1 MRVTVVGMGRVG
13 LTTAIAMEHLGHEVT
28 AVDRDER
35 LVDGLRR
42 GELPFHEPGLA
53 SLWSYS
59 PIQTATRL
67 SPEHLQSEVLLI
79 AVGTPGLPD
88 GQADTTAVEAA
99 AREIGRLAPDKAD
112 LVIAIKSTVPPGTT
126 EHVQDLINTELRHR
140 SVAAR
145 IWTAS
150 NPEFLREGCAL
161 SDTLF
166 PDRVVIGASDSDS
179 AVRLLELYAPIIH
192 QQFSPPEGTPRPAG
206 YTAAPVV
213 QVRPVEAEL
222 TKYAANAFLAT
233 KLSFVNELA
242 RLAEELGAD
251 IEAVTA
257 AIGHDPRIGP
267 HYMKAGPGWGGPCL
281 GKDARALLSTAADK
295 GLHLSVVEAA
305 VNANARQRQHLVE
318 RLEAVLGSC
327 QGATIG
333 ILGLSFKANTDDV
346 SDSPGLDLA
355 SMLLARGAT
364 VRCYDPM
371 AEPAAQRQR
380 PDLALQYH
388 TSIDEMIEGCEALVV
403 MTDWDQFRHL
413 PWAQLAKS
421 MRRRTVLDARNI
433 LDRRLMEQAGFTYL
447 GVGR

>member
-13 LTTAIAMEHLGHEVT
+13 LTTAIALEHLGHEVA
-28 AVDRDER
+28 AVDRDKR
-35 LVDGLRR
+35 LVGTLRR

-53 SLWSYS
+53 SLWRNTRIA
-59 PIQTATRL
+59 PVTAL
-67 SPEHLQSEVLLI
+67 SPQHLNADILLI

-88 GQADTTAVEAA
+88 GRADVSAVEGA
-99 AREIGRLAPDKAD
+99 AREIGQLAPDKAD
-112 LVIAIKSTVPPGTT
+112 IVIAIKSTVPPGTT
-126 EHVQDLINTELRHR
+126 GRVQDLIDAELRQR
-140 SVAAR
+140 GVTAR
-145 IWTAS
+145 IGTAS

-161 SDTLF
+161 SDTLY
-166 PDRVVIGASDSDS
+166 PDRIVIGASESNA
-179 AVRLLELYAPIIH
+179 AVRLLELYAPIIR

-242 RLAEELGAD
+242 NLAEELGAD

-318 RLEAVLGSC
+318 RLEAALGTC
-327 QGATIG
+327 RGATIG

-346 SDSPGLDLA
+346 SDSPALDVA
-355 SMLLARGAT
+355 SLLLARGAT

-371 AEPAAQRQR
+371 SEEKAQRER
-380 PDLALQYH
+380 PDLAIQYQD
-388 TSIDEMIEGCEALVV
+388 SVDELSQGCDALMV
-403 MTDWDQFRHL
+403 MTDWAEFKEL
-413 PWAQLAKS
+413 PWAKLANL
-421 MRRRTVLDARNI
+421 MRGRTILDAKNI
-433 LDRRLMEQAGFTYL
+433 LDRCLMEQAGFTYL

>member
-13 LTTAIAMEHLGHEVT
+13 LTTAIALEHLGHEV
-28 AVDRDER
+28 AAIDRDER

-53 SLWSYS
+53 SFWRNTRIAPVTEIS
-59 PIQTATRL
+59 PQ
-67 SPEHLQSEVLLI
+67 HLHADILLI

-88 GQADTTAVEAA
+88 GRADVSAVEGV
-99 AREIGRLAPDKAD
+99 AREIGQLAPDIAD
-112 LVIAIKSTVPPGTT
+112 LVVAIKSTVPPGTT
-126 EHVQDLINTELRHR
+126 GRVQDLIDAELRQR
-140 SVAAR
+140 SVTAR
-145 IWTAS
+145 IGTAS

-206 YTAAPVV
+206 YTAAPVL

-281 GKDARALLSTAADK
+281 GKDARALLSTAADR
-295 GLHLSVVEAA
+295 GLHLSVIEAA
-305 VNANARQRQHLVE
+305 VNANVRQRQHLVE
-318 RLEAVLGSC
+318 RLEAALGTC
-327 QGATIG
+327 RGATIG

-346 SDSPGLDLA
+346 SDSPALDVA
-355 SMLLARGAT
+355 SLLLARGAI
-364 VRCYDPM
+364 VRGYDPM

-433 LDRRLMEQAGFTYL
+433 LDRPLMEQAGFTYL

>member
-13 LTTAIAMEHLGHEVT
+13 LTTAIALEHLGH
-28 AVDRDER
+28 AVAAIDRDER

-59 PIQTATRL
+59 RIQTATQL
-67 SPEHLQSEVLLI
+67 SPEQLQSEVLLI

-88 GQADTTAVEAA
+88 GPADVSAVEGV
-99 AREIGRLAPDKAD
+99 AREIGQLAPDKAD

-140 SVAAR
+140 GGVAR
-145 IWTAS
+145 IGTAS

-161 SDTLF
+161 SDTLY
-166 PDRVVIGASDSDS
+166 PDRIVIGASESDA
-179 AVRLLELYAPIIH
+179 AVRLLELYAPIIQ

-305 VNANARQRQHLVE
+305 VNANALQRQHLVE
-318 RLEAVLGSC
+318 RLEAALGTC
-327 QGATIG
+327 RGATIG

-346 SDSPGLDLA
+346 SDSPALDVA
-355 SMLLARGAT
+355 SLLLARGAT
-364 VRCYDPM
+364 VRCYDPI
-371 AEPAAQRQR
+371 AEAQAQREC

-403 MTDWDQFRHL
+403 MTDWDEFRHL

-421 MRRRTVLDARNI
+421 MRRRTILDARNL

>member
-13 LTTAIAMEHLGHEVT
+13 LTTAIALEYLGHEVA
-28 AVDRDER
+28 AVDRDKR
-35 LVDGLRR
+35 LVATLRR

-53 SLWSYS
+53 SLWRN
-59 PIQTATRL
+59 TRIAPVTEL
-67 SPEHLQSEVLLI
+67 SPQHLRADTLLV

-88 GQADTTAVEAA
+88 GRADVSAVEGVAL
-99 AREIGRLAPDKAD
+99 EIGQLAPDKAD

-126 EHVQDLINTELRHR
+126 NRLQEIIDTGLRQR
-140 SVAAR
+140 GCAAH
-145 IWTAS
+145 IATAS
-150 NPEFLREGCAL
+150 NPEFLREGSAL
-161 SDTLF
+161 LDTLY
-166 PDRVVIGASDSDS
+166 PDRIVIGASESDA
-179 AVRLLELYAPIIH
+179 AVRLLELYAPIIQ

-318 RLEAVLGSC
+318 RLETALGTC
-327 QGATIG
+327 RGATIG
-333 ILGLSFKANTDDV
+333 ILGLSFKANTDDL
-346 SDSPGLDLA
+346 SDSPAMEVA
-355 SMLLARGAT
+355 SLLLARGAT

-371 AEPAAQRQR
+371 SEEKAQRER

-388 TSIDEMIEGCEALVV
+388 DSVDKLSQGCDALMV
-403 MTDWDQFRHL
+403 MTDWAEFKEL
-413 PWAQLAKS
+413 PWAKLANV
-421 MRRRTVLDARNI
+421 MRRRTILDARNI

>member
-13 LTTAIAMEHLGHEVT
+13 LTTAIALEHLGHDV
-28 AVDRDER
+28 AAIDRNER

-59 PIQTATRL
+59 SIQTATRL
-67 SPEHLQSEVLLI
+67 SPEHLQSEILLI

-88 GQADTTAVEAA
+88 GRADVSAVEGV
-99 AREIGRLAPDKAD
+99 AREIGRLAPDNAD
-112 LVIAIKSTVPPGTT
+112 LVLAIKSTVPPGTT
-126 EHVQDLINTELRHR
+126 GRVQDLIDAELRQR
-140 SVAAR
+140 GVTAR

-161 SDTLF
+161 SDTLY
-166 PDRVVIGASDSDS
+166 PDRIVIGASESD
-179 AVRLLELYAPIIH
+179 AAIRLLELYAPIIQ

-206 YTAAPVV
+206 YTAAPMV
-213 QVRPVEAEL
+213 QIKPVEAEL

-242 RLAEELGAD
+242 RLAEKLGAD

-281 GKDARALLSTAADK
+281 GKDARALLSTAADSR
-295 GLHLSVVEAA
+295 LHLSVVEAA
-305 VNANARQRQHLVE
+305 VHANARQRQHLVE
-318 RLEAVLGSC
+318 RLEAALGTC

-333 ILGLSFKANTDDV
+333 ILGLSFKANTDDI
-346 SDSPGLDLA
+346 SDSPAIEVA
-355 SMLLARGAT
+355 SLLLARGAT
-364 VRCYDPM
+364 VRCYDPVS
-371 AEPAAQRQR
+371 EEKAQRER
-380 PDLALQYH
+380 PDLAIQYH
-388 TSIDEMIEGCEALVV
+388 DSVDELSQGCDALMV

-413 PWAQLAKS
+413 PWAKLAKS
-421 MRRRTVLDARNI
+421 MRRRTILDARNI
-433 LDRRLMEQAGFTYL
+433 LDRPLMEQAGFTYL

>member
-13 LTTAIAMEHLGHEVT
+13 LTTAIALEHLGHKV
-28 AVDRDER
+28 AAIDREDR

-59 PIQTATRL
+59 TIQTATRL

-88 GQADTTAVEAA
+88 GQADTSAVEAVG
-99 AREIGRLAPDKAD
+99 REIGRLAPQGAD
-112 LVIAIKSTVPPGTT
+112 LVVATKSTVPPGTT

-140 SVAAR
+140 GVAAR

-166 PDRVVIGASDSDS
+166 PDRIVIGASDSDS

-192 QQFSPPEGTPRPAG
+192 QKFSPPEGTPRPAG
-206 YTAAPVV
+206 YTTAPVV

-281 GKDARALLSTAADK
+281 GKDARALLSTAADR

-318 RLEAVLGSC
+318 RLESALGTC
-327 QGATIG
+327 RGAIIG

-346 SDSPGLDLA
+346 ADSPALDVA
-355 SMLLARGAT
+355 SLLLKRGAT

-371 AEPAAQRQR
+371 AEPMAQRAR
-380 PDLALQYH
+380 PDLAVQYH
-388 TSIDEMIEGCEALVV
+388 DSIDKLIEGCEALVV
-403 MTDWDQFRHL
+403 MTDWDEFRHL
-413 PWAQLAKS
+413 SWAQMGKS
-421 MRRRTVLDARNI
+421 MRGRTVLDARNI
-433 LDRRLMEQAGFTYL
+433 LDRPLVEQAGFTYL

>member
-13 LTTAIAMEHLGHEVT
+13 LTTAIALEHLGHEVA
-28 AVDRDER
+28 AVDRDKR
-35 LVDGLRR
+35 LVGTLRR
-42 GELPFHEPGLA
+42 GELTFHEPGLPP
-53 SLWSYS
+53 LWRNSRIA
-59 PIQTATRL
+59 PVTEL
-67 SPEHLQSEVLLI
+67 SPQHLRADILLI

-88 GQADTTAVEAA
+88 GRADVSAVEGL
-99 AREIGRLAPDKAD
+99 AREIGQLAPDKAD

-126 EHVQDLINTELRHR
+126 NRLQEIIDTGLRQR
-140 SVAAR
+140 RCAAH
-145 IWTAS
+145 IATAS
-150 NPEFLREGCAL
+150 NPEFLREGSAL
-161 SDTLF
+161 FDTLY
-166 PDRVVIGASDSDS
+166 PDRIVIGACDQAAASLM
-179 AVRLLELYAPIIH
+179 AVYAPIIQ
-192 QQFSPPEGTPRPAG
+192 QQFSPPEGTPRPKE
-206 YTAAPVV
+206 YTVAPVV
-213 QVRPVEAEL
+213 QVQPVEAEL
-222 TKYAANAFLAT
+222 IKYAANAFLAT

-257 AIGHDPRIGP
+257 GIGHDPRIGP

-318 RLEAVLGSC
+318 RLETALGSC

-333 ILGLSFKANTDDV
+333 ILGLSFKANTDDL
-346 SDSPGLDLA
+346 SDSPAMEVISL
-355 SMLLARGAT
+355 LLARGAT

-371 AEPAAQRQR
+371 SEEKAQRER
-380 PDLALQYH
+380 PDLAVQYH
-388 TSIDEMIEGCEALVV
+388 DSVDELSQGCDALMV
-403 MTDWDQFRHL
+403 MTDWAEFKEL
-413 PWAQLAKS
+413 PWAKLANV
-421 MRRRTVLDARNI
+421 MRRRTILDARNI